1 MKTAALILALGAFA
15 TPSFAGGMND
25 AVMEPMTIVEDTAS
39 SANDNWAGIVL
50 TLLLVGAAL

>member
-15 TPSFAGGMND
+15 TPALSGGMND
-25 AVMEPMTIVEDTAS
+25 AVMEPDVIVEDTAS